1 MWESRPKFTISGSF
15 RQARRLL
22 TRRGRAST
30 PLVEINS
37 EELMLRHLQ
46 WLLCAVA
53 LVAVGTSSQAH
64 ARDYDHYDSTRLY
77 GGVWLG
83 FGGDIE
89 VDGGDVGDLGKT
101 IGGQV
106 GVDYRFLRM
115 LSLGA
120 EVRIGG
126 FDVDRFDDRN
136 RLIDLD
142 FKPRFYLPLH
152 APVEIYA
159 AVPIGLTIP
168 RLSDVDGRGPN
179 ENIGWNVGVGPGI
192 NVFFSHGFGIN
203 VEPMWMFHHFSAD
216 GAVANG
222 DITVKQFAILIN
234 LLFGV

>member
-1 MWESRPKFTISGSF
+1 
-15 RQARRLL
+15 
-22 TRRGRAST
+22 
-30 PLVEINS
+30 
-37 EELMLRHLQ
+37 MLRHAQ

-53 LVAVGTSSQAH
+53 LTVIGNASH
-64 ARDYDHYDSTRLY
+64 AEADYRDYDRYDPTRLY

-89 VDGGDVGDLGKT
+89 VDGLGDVGDLGKT

-126 FDVDRFDDRN
+126 FDVDGFDDRN

-142 FKPRFYLPLH
+142 FKPRFYLPLR

-159 AVPIGLTIP
+159 AVPIGLTVP
-168 RLSDVDGRGPN
+168 RLADVDGRGPDA
-179 ENIGWNVGVGPGI
+179 NIGWNVGVGPGI

-203 VEPMWMFHHFSAD
+203 VEPMWMFHHFSYDA
-216 GAVANG
+216 GIANG
-222 DITVKQFAILIN
+222 DITVKQFAIMIN
-234 LLFGV
+234 LLFGL